1 MAECS
6 WQWVV
11 FCPVLVRVACF
22 AGRFFPIYVDSA
34 LKKRI
39 STLETNSLFLYTI
52 FRLLFFFACFCGSF
66 HQQSPEISP
75 QYIRARHFIVQN
87 ITKRLFLRLNTWLFL
102 SSFDRSFKL
111 CEATITVACF
121 VVAIYST
128 FSCSWCSICG
138 TRNLFLCGCPK
149 SFHGKHYLFV
159 CIHFH
164 RANSTYGNW
173 KKKNIVSVDAAAA
186 IENLLFCSCLLTRD
200 VEKNNYV
207 DIFSHFLRSSAITLS
222 SQFLLVLDDSA
233 EN

>member
-1 MAECS
+1 MFLTMSRFFVLYKSEL
-6 WQWVV
+6 
-11 FCPVLVRVACF
+11 PVLPVA
-22 AGRFFPIYVDSA
+22 FFPIYVDSA
-34 LKKRI
+34 LKKE
-39 STLETNSLFLYTI
+39 SAPL
-52 FRLLFFFACFCGSF
+52 RLIVCFFTPSSDFCFFACFCGSF

-111 CEATITVACF
+111 CEATINVACF

-186 IENLLFCSCLLTRD
+186 IENF
-200 VEKNNYV
+200 
-207 DIFSHFLRSSAITLS
+207 A
-222 SQFLLVLDDSA
+222 FLLLLA
-233 EN
+233 H

>member
-1 MAECS
+1 MFLTMSRFLSCIS
-6 WQWVV
+6 QSCL
-11 FCPVLVRVACF
+11 FCRSL
-22 AGRFFPIYVDSA
+22 FPIYVDSV
-34 LKKRI
+34 LKKE
-39 STLETNSLFLYTI
+39 SAPL
-52 FRLLFFFACFCGSF
+52 RLIVCFFTPSSDFCFFFACFCGSF

-111 CEATITVACF
+111 CEATINVACF

-173 KKKNIVSVDAAAA
+173 KKKNIVTVDAAAA
-186 IENLLFCSCLLTRD
+186 IENLLFCSCLLA
-200 VEKNNYV
+200 
-207 DIFSHFLRSSAITLS
+207 H
-222 SQFLLVLDDSA
+222 
-233 EN
+233 